1 VTIGIHFGPNHLR
14 NVTDYPFRAVERGA
28 GRTGMIAAMSRK
40 VYVHIGAPKTGTTY
54 LQDRLARNARSLAQH
69 DVHLPSGSS
78 FVSPGMFHFRAALDL
93 LDQDWGGPPGHA
105 AGSWDA
111 LVKRIGRLSGTVIFS
126 HEILAPAAPQH
137 IARLMS
143 DLADSEVHV
152 VYSAR
157 DLARQVPAG
166 WQESVKQGRRWS
178 YRRYLRRVTSD
189 QPPWFARAFDL
200 PAVLGQWSGGL
211 TPDRVHVVTVP
222 SAEAARADPGLLWSR
237 FCTVFGIDPA
247 WAPED
252 SGRVNTSLGMAETQV
267 LRGLNRRIDRTTR
280 RESDHDQLIRGLLAE
295 ETLAA
300 RRRSRPITLPPKLE
314 DWAAERGRAWVEWIE
329 GSGVDV
335 VGDLE
340 DLRPGEPPV
349 YRNPDKVPTKLQ
361 LKAALD
367 ALAAMTAEAA
377 ARPDPDGTLRA
388 RVRRARELRG
398 R

>member
-1 VTIGIHFGPNHLR
+1 
-14 NVTDYPFRAVERGA
+14 
-28 GRTGMIAAMSRK
+28 M
-40 VYVHIGAPKTGTTY
+40 
-54 LQDRLARNARSLAQH
+54 
-69 DVHLPSGSS
+69 
-78 FVSPGMFHFRAALDL
+78 
-93 LDQDWGGPPGHA
+93 
-105 AGSWDA
+105 
-111 LVKRIGRLSGTVIFS
+111 
-126 HEILAPAAPQH
+126 
-137 IARLMS
+137 
-143 DLADSEVHV
+143 
-152 VYSAR
+152 
-157 DLARQVPAG
+157 
-166 WQESVKQGRRWS
+166 
-178 YRRYLRRVTSD
+178 
-189 QPPWFARAFDL
+189 
-200 PAVLGQWSGGL
+200 LGQWSGGL

-222 SAEAARADPGLLWSR
+222 SVEAARADPGLLWSR
-237 FCTVFGIDPA
+237 FCTVFGIDPD
-247 WAPED
+247 WTPED
-252 SGRVNTSLGMAETQV
+252 SERVNTSLGMAETQV

-280 RESDHDQLIRGLLAE
+280 RESDHDQLIRGMLAE

-314 DWAAERGRAWVEWIE
+314 EWAAERGRAWVEWIE

-340 DLRPGEPPV
+340 DLRPGEPPI